1 VSLSNAL
8 EKKSGEAG
16 GLVAINVADGSV
28 RWSAPP
34 PRDTCEGRSGCNTGQ
49 PAAVTAL
56 SGVVLSGSLDGH
68 LRGYESETGQVIF
81 DVNTAGAFPSAN
93 GVAAR
98 GGSFNGPG
106 ATVAGGMVF
115 VTSGYGSLG
124 FMAGNAL
131 LAFSVDG
138 K

>member
-1 VSLSNAL
+1 
-8 EKKSGEAG
+8 
-16 GLVAINVADGSV
+16 
-28 RWSAPP
+28 
-34 PRDTCEGRSGCNTGQ
+34 
-49 PAAVTAL
+49 VTAL
-56 SGVVLSGSLDGH
+56 PGIVLSGSLDGH

-81 DVNTAGAFPSAN
+81 DVNTAAEFKTAN
-93 GVAAR
+93 GVNAR

-106 ATVAGGMVF
+106 ATVAGGTVF

-124 FMAGNAL
+124 FMAGNVL